1 MDIKNN
7 AGKGDSLRK
16 GANLMA
22 YYENYDNIFR
32 RPKKTV
38 GEWAEHF
45 GDMIKS
51 YDGFRHIS
59 LDDLITED
67 EYNNGVV
74 SCTLY
79 GSKRRF

>member
-1 MDIKNN
+1 MSNSN
-7 AGKGDSLRK
+7 GKGDSLRK
-16 GANLMA
+16 GANLSA
-22 YYENYDNIFR
+22 YYDNYDNIFR
-32 RPKKTV
+32 REKKTV
-38 GEWAEHF
+38 GEWADHF

-51 YDGFRHIS
+51 YDGFRNIS

-74 SCTLY
+74 RCTLY